1 MRKNQHTL
9 KKSYYFEGKGLHTG
23 TYAHM
28 KIMPAPADSGIK
40 FRRTD
45 LRNKPVIE
53 AIANNVTN
61 TARSTTIS
69 HRETLAVTIE
79 HIMSCFTGLGVDNAI
94 VELDNIEVPIMDGS
108 ARYFVEAIMADGL
121 QNQGVPRHFLEI
133 KDAIEL
139 SDDYSGSWIR
149 VEPASAPSVDVTVD
163 FGSRIIGIQN
173 VHWDPSVDYATEIGP
188 SRTFCFFHEIEHLY
202 RNNLIKVVITRKDG
216 STFFEKVFSKAM
228 FESFLDE
235 EYMRHNVLLGM
246 VYNGRDENNLRFLGS
261 VGRPDILT
269 EEFVPFNVY
278 VSRMGEVR
286 VEKANL
292 ENLDGYKVFEEVQ
305 IKDEV

>member
-1 MRKNQHTL
+1 LRKNQHTL

-28 KIMPAPADSGIK
+28 KIMPALPDSGIV

-45 LRNKPVIE
+45 LKNKPVIR
-53 AIANNVTN
+53 AIADNVTN

-108 ARYFVEAIMADGL
+108 ARYFVEAILADGL
-121 QNQGVPRHFLEI
+121 QNQGVPRKFLEI
-133 KDAIEL
+133 KDTLEL
-139 SDDYSGSWIR
+139 SDEFSGSWIK

-163 FGSRIIGIQN
+163 FGSRIIGVQN
-173 VHWDPSVDYATEIGP
+173 VHWDPSVDYATEIAP

-202 RNNLIKVVITRKDG
+202 RNNLIKGGDLDNAIVIVEHEATEEQLKWVSQLFNLPDLHVTDDG
-216 STFFEKVFSKAM
+216 YLNNLKLHFPDECGRHKL
-228 FESFLDE
+228 LD
-235 EYMRHNVLLGM
+235 LLG
-246 VYNGRDENNLRFLGS
+246 DLRLCG
-261 VGRPDILT
+261 G
-269 EEFVPFNVY
+269 Y
-278 VSRMGEVR
+278 VNAR
-286 VEKANL
+286 VTAFKPGHALNTKFAKAL
-292 ENLDGYKVFEEVQ
+292 RAM
-305 IKDEV
+305 IK